1 MNILVSTHA
10 EVEFCNGSYYHNEM
24 KACILRYKAI
34 GNHLICLNIIKKVK
48 YPKQDKLDT
57 SDVEFI
63 EVNKI
68 NSVKGLICLQA
79 KNAKIVKSAVRCAD
93 LCVVHLP
100 SFTGEQVVKYAKKY
114 GKPCIVILV
123 GCVWD
128 ALWNYN
134 WKGKLLAPFRFLV
147 TKRIMAHAQYAM
159 YVTQNFLQNRYP
171 CHGITIG
178 VSDVILPAMSEKTLE
193 DRLLRIIGNNSKP
206 LILTTLAAV
215 DVPYKGQEYVI
226 RAIAKLRE
234 EGFLYEYRLVGNG
247 DPTYLQNV
255 AEKLQISDHIK
266 FYGVIQHDCIT
277 GILDETDIYIL
288 PSKQEGLPRA
298 LVEAM
303 SRACPALGSNIAG
316 IPELLDQ
323 DCMFKKGDVEGICQ
337 ALRSF
342 TIDKMKI
349 QAQRNFEKAKSYE
362 LSVLEARRTQFFN
375 NVIHDIGIL

>member
-34 GNHLICLNIIKKVK
+34 GNHLICLNIIKKVE

-57 SDVEFI
+57 SDVEFV

-68 NSVKGLICLQA
+68 NSVKGLIYLQA
-79 KNAKIVKSAVRCAD
+79 QNAKTVESVVQCVD
-93 LCVVHLP
+93 LCIVHLP

-123 GCVWD
+123 ACVWD

-134 WKGKLLAPFRFLV
+134 WKGKLLAPFRFF
-147 TKRIMAHAQYAM
+147 TIKHIMAHAQYAM
-159 YVTQNFLQNRYP
+159 YVTQYFLQNRYP
-171 CHGITIG
+171 CHGMTIG
-178 VSDVILPAMSEKTLE
+178 ISDVILPAMSERILE
-193 DRLLRIIGNNSKP
+193 NRLLRINQNDNRT

-226 RAIAKLRE
+226 RAIAKLRK
-234 EGFLYEYRLVGNG
+234 EGCRFEYRLVGNG
-247 DPTYLQNV
+247 NPTYLQNV
-255 AEKLQISDHIK
+255 AEKLQISDQIK

-277 GILDETDIYIL
+277 NILDETDIYIQ

-323 DCMFKKGDVEGICQ
+323 DCMFNKGDVESICQ

-342 TIDKMKI
+342 TTDKMKK
-349 QAQRNFEKAKSYE
+349 QAKINFEKAKLYE
-362 LSVLEARRTQFFN
+362 LPILEARRTKFFN
-375 NVIHDIGIL
+375 IVISNII